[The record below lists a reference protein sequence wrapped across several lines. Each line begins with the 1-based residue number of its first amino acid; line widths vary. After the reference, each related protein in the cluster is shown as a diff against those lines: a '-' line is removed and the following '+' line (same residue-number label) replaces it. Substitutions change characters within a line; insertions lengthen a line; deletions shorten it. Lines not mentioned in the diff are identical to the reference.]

1 MKDKKIISS
10 LILTFMKIGAFTFGG
25 GYAMIS
31 LMEHEC
37 VEKKRWITHDELMN
51 MTVIAESTPGPIAVN
66 CATYIG
72 YQQAGIIGS
81 ILTTISVVLPSFT
94 TIYLISLFFHNFLE
108 ITIVANAF
116 KGIKLAV
123 GVLILSVSIKMFMK
137 MPKKIFSLLVMFFSF
152 TAMFLINLLKLNFST
167 IYLILIFGS
176 IGYLAF
182 IIKQIKN
189 TEGNNKK

>member
-1 MKDKKIISS
+1 MGVLSN
-10 LILTFMKIGAFTFGG
+10 LLFTFIKIGAFTFGG

-37 VEKKRWITHDELMN
+37 VEKKKWITHDELMN

-81 ILTTISVVLPSFT
+81 ILTTISVVLPSFII
-94 TIYLISLFFHNFLE
+94 IYLISLFFHNFLE

-116 KGIKLAV
+116 KGIKIAV
-123 GVLILSVSIKMFMK
+123 GVLILSVSTKMLVK
-137 MPKKIFSLLVMFFSF
+137 MPKKIFPLLIMVFSF
-152 TAMFLINLLKLNFST
+152 IAMCLINFLKLKFST
-167 IYLILIFGS
+167 IYLILILGS

-182 IIKQIKN
+182 IINQVKSHEKD
-189 TEGNNKK
+189 NKK